1 MVACCKAKF
10 LFYPVSLNL
19 LVAIK
24 TFIPKG
30 AIRIRKLKDR
40 QHNGQKKKDNTAC
53 PFTLCRGFFYH
64 QNCRDFLYAGDKVKE
79 KTAIV
84 PHCIP
89 SFQTQWAPCNRMSN
103 DLQNTTEKTKDRA
116 TRTPLKTG
124 GDLMCSGR
132 VNWFLSLV

>member
-40 QHNGQKKKDNTAC
+40 QHNGQKKKDNKM
-53 PFTLCRGFFYH
+53 
-64 QNCRDFLYAGDKVKE
+64 N
-79 KTAIV
+79 
-84 PHCIP
+84 
-89 SFQTQWAPCNRMSN
+89 N
-103 DLQNTTEKTKDRA
+103 DLQNGHPATGWAMIYKTLLRK
-116 TRTPLKTG
+116 LKIEQQE
-124 GDLMCSGR
+124 R
-132 VNWFLSLV
+132 H